1 VLEHL
6 PSKSKAL
13 SLNPVTNIL
22 KKKKKKPNSLKTR
35 LRRSKYQKQI
45 CPEKSEI

>member
-22 KKKKKKPNSLKTR
+22 KKKKKPNSLKTR